1 MFRAGDG
8 NWIGNLPWAGFE
20 VVKHIVDVPYFL
32 IGIHHLPQLAA
43 VVFTFLIYKLGSLD
57 VRAI

>member
-1 MFRAGDG
+1 MLRAGDG

-20 VVKHIVDVPYFL
+20 VVIHIVDVSYFL

-43 VVFTFLIYKLGSLD
+43 VVLPFLIDKPWLMD